1 MLWIPPLTS
10 SFPGGSEVKASA
22 WNAGDPGS
30 IPGPGRSP
38 GEGNGNSLQYSCLEN
53 PMDKGAWWAT
63 VHGAARGGQDLATNT
78 PPRDLP
84 DPGIE
89 PTSLLS
95 LALAGGSLPLVPP
108 GKPTDQHNPE
118 LKNARVLMKGTV
130 PTYIKS
136 DTLSP
141 WQCSLEVADTFK
153 KDSAGDT
160 EMRVWPRA

>member
-1 MLWIPPLTS
+1 MQETEEMWVQSLGREDPLEEEMATHS
-10 SFPGGSEVKASA
+10 TFL
-22 WNAGDPGS
+22 
-30 IPGPGRSP
+30 P
-38 GEGNGNSLQYSCLEN
+38 GEFL
-53 PMDKGAWWAT
+53 DRRAWWAT